1 MKHRLLSTIFV
12 ALLCGISS
20 LHADTKLTGTPIGSY
35 GSFDYNNT
43 GSPSF
48 SVNTAQ
54 MAFDGSMDSYFAAW
68 DVSYGWVGLDLGSP
82 HIITI
87 VGWAPRKNSVGP
99 NGVLL
104 GVFEGAN
111 RPDFMDAVPLHLI
124 DNESLVGQMNYTTV
138 KCSRGFRYV
147 RYVGPYSMRSGIAEL
162 EFYGDKGE
170 GDDSQ
175 LCQLTNIPVVT
186 IHTKDNQ
193 IPFDKE
199 TDIDGYVSIISQDG
213 KHILSDTITIR
224 ERGNA
229 SRQFPKKP
237 YRIKFEHKQSVLGSP
252 AKAKKWTLINN
263 YGDKTLLRNPL
274 AYEIS
279 KRLNMPFTPFCTPVN
294 VLLNGEYKGCYQLSD
309 QIEVDKNR
317 VNIKEMEPTDNSG
330 EALTG
335 GYFIEVDGYADTEIS
350 YFYSQRGTPVT
361 IKSPDEEEITPEQK
375 NYIAS
380 HFSLME
386 NNPAQYL
393 DYNTFLR
400 HFLVGE
406 LSGNTDTY
414 WSTYMYKHRG
424 NDTLFVGPV
433 WDFDIA
439 FDNDYRTY
447 PINNKNDYVYRSG
460 GSVVG
465 YMRTL
470 TDKVINSSQGAD
482 QLLITWI
489 QARWTGIDAGSL
501 CAYIDQQAQNL
512 QQSQRLNFLR
522 WPILNSNVH
531 MNPTSRGSYQAEV
544 DYLKKYIENRIV
556 WMDRKLKYVHTEVEN
571 IDNTQ
576 KPTKYI
582 HNGHLYIQKGEHTYT
597 VMGNK
602 VL

>member
-1 MKHRLLSTIFV
+1 MRLQPLSLIFV

-20 LHADTKLTGTPIGSY
+20 LHADTKLTGTPISSY

-43 GSPSF
+43 GNPSF

-68 DVSYGWVGLDLGSP
+68 DVSYGWVGLDLGAP

-199 TDIDGYVSIISQDG
+199 TDIEGYVSIISQDG

-470 TDKVINSSQGAD
+470 TDKVITSSQGAD

-556 WMDRKLKYVHTEVEN
+556 WMDRKLKYVHTGVEN

-602 VL
+602 VQ

>member
-1 MKHRLLSTIFV
+1 M
-12 ALLCGISS
+12 
-20 LHADTKLTGTPIGSY
+20 
-35 GSFDYNNT
+35 
-43 GSPSF
+43 
-48 SVNTAQ
+48 
-54 MAFDGSMDSYFAAW
+54 
-68 DVSYGWVGLDLGSP
+68 
-82 HIITI
+82 
-87 VGWAPRKNSVGP
+87 
-99 NGVLL
+99 
-104 GVFEGAN
+104 
-111 RPDFMDAVPLHLI
+111 
-124 DNESLVGQMNYTTV
+124 
-138 KCSRGFRYV
+138 
-147 RYVGPYSMRSGIAEL
+147 PY
-162 EFYGDKGE
+162 
-170 GDDSQ
+170 
-175 LCQLTNIPVVT
+175 
-186 IHTKDNQ
+186 
-193 IPFDKE
+193 
-199 TDIDGYVSIISQDG
+199 
-213 KHILSDTITIR
+213 
-224 ERGNA
+224 
-229 SRQFPKKP
+229 
-237 YRIKFEHKQSVLGSP
+237 
-252 AKAKKWTLINN
+252 
-263 YGDKTLLRNPL
+263 
-274 AYEIS
+274 
-279 KRLNMPFTPFCTPVN
+279 TPFCAHVN
-294 VLLNGEYKGCYQLSD
+294 VLLNGEYKGCYQLCD

-460 GSVVG
+460 GSTVG

-470 TDKVINSSQGAD
+470 VDKVITSSQGAN

-489 QARWTGIDAGSL
+489 QARWTGIDAGNL
-501 CAYIDQQAQNL
+501 CAYIDQQAHML

-556 WMDRKLKYVHTEVEN
+556 WFDRKLKYVHTEVEN

-582 HNGHLYIQKGEHTYT
+582 HNGQLYIQKGEHTYT

-602 VL
+602 IL

>member
-1 MKHRLLSTIFV
+1 MKLQPLSLILV

-20 LHADTKLTGTPIGSY
+20 LHADTKLTGTPISSY

-386 NNPAQYL
+386 NNPAKYL
-393 DYNTFLR
+393 DYNTFIR
-400 HFLVGE
+400 HFIVGE

-556 WMDRKLKYVHTEVEN
+556 WFDRKLKYVHTEVEN

-582 HNGHLYIQKGEHTYT
+582 HNGQLYIQKGEHTYT

-602 VL
+602 VQ

>member
-1 MKHRLLSTIFV
+1 MRLQPLTLLIV

-20 LHADTKLTGTPIGSY
+20 LHADTKLTGIPISSY

-43 GSPSF
+43 GTPSF

-68 DVSYGWVGLDLGSP
+68 DMSYGWVGLDLGSP

-124 DNESLVGQMNYTTV
+124 NNESLVGQMNYTTV

-162 EFYGDKGE
+162 EFYGEQGE

-199 TDIDGYVSIISQDG
+199 TDIEGYVSIISQDG

-279 KRLNMPFTPFCTPVN
+279 KRLNMPFTPFCAPVN

-470 TDKVINSSQGAD
+470 ADKVINSSQGAD

-501 CAYIDQQAQNL
+501 CAYIDQQAQTL

-556 WMDRKLKYVHTEVEN
+556 WFDRKLKYVHTEVEN
-571 IDNTQ
+571 IDNNQ

-582 HNGHLYIQKGEHTYT
+582 HNGQLYIQKGEHTYT

>member
-1 MKHRLLSTIFV
+1 MRLQPLSLLV

-20 LHADTKLTGTPIGSY
+20 LHADTKLTGTPISSY

-43 GSPSF
+43 GNPSF

-68 DVSYGWVGLDLGSP
+68 DVSYGWVGLDLGAP

-199 TDIDGYVSIISQDG
+199 TDIEGYVSIISQDG

-279 KRLNMPFTPFCTPVN
+279 KRLNMPFTPFCAPVN

-470 TDKVINSSQGAD
+470 TDKVITSSQGAD

-556 WMDRKLKYVHTEVEN
+556 WMDRKLKYVHTGVEN

-602 VL
+602 IL

>member
-1 MKHRLLSTIFV
+1 MRLQPFTLLLV

-20 LHADTKLTGTPIGSY
+20 LHADTKLTGIPISSY
-35 GSFDYNNT
+35 GSFDYNNS
-43 GSPSF
+43 GAPSF

-68 DVSYGWVGLDLGSP
+68 DMSYGWVGLDLGSP

-138 KCSRGFRYV
+138 NCSRGFRYV

-199 TDIDGYVSIISQDG
+199 TDIEGYVSIISQDG

-279 KRLNMPFTPFCTPVN
+279 KRLNMPFTPFCAPVN

-501 CAYIDQQAQNL
+501 CAYIDQQAQTL

-556 WMDRKLKYVHTEVEN
+556 WFDRKLKYVHTEVEN
-571 IDNTQ
+571 IDNNQ

>member
-1 MKHRLLSTIFV
+1 MRLQPLSFLLV

-20 LHADTKLTGTPIGSY
+20 LHADTKLTGTPISSY

-43 GSPSF
+43 GNPSF

-104 GVFEGAN
+104 GVFEGSN

-124 DNESLVGQMNYTTV
+124 DNESLVGQMNYTSV

-162 EFYGDKGE
+162 EFYGEKGE

-199 TDIDGYVSIISQDG
+199 TDIEGYVSIISQDG

-279 KRLNMPFTPFCTPVN
+279 KRLNMPYTPFCAHVN

-380 HFSLME
+380 HFNLME

-447 PINNKNDYVYRSG
+447 PINNKNDYIYRSG
-460 GSVVG
+460 GSSVG

-501 CAYIDQQAQNL
+501 CAYIDQQAQTL

-556 WMDRKLKYVHTEVEN
+556 WFDRKLKYVHTEVEN
-571 IDNTQ
+571 IDYTQ
-576 KPTKYI
+576 KTTKYI
-582 HNGHLYIQKGEHTYT
+582 HNGQLYIQKGEHTYT

-602 VL
+602 VQ

>member
-1 MKHRLLSTIFV
+1 
-12 ALLCGISS
+12 
-20 LHADTKLTGTPIGSY
+20 
-35 GSFDYNNT
+35 
-43 GSPSF
+43 
-48 SVNTAQ
+48 
-54 MAFDGSMDSYFAAW
+54 
-68 DVSYGWVGLDLGSP
+68 
-82 HIITI
+82 
-87 VGWAPRKNSVGP
+87 
-99 NGVLL
+99 
-104 GVFEGAN
+104 
-111 RPDFMDAVPLHLI
+111 
-124 DNESLVGQMNYTTV
+124 MNYTSV
-138 KCSRGFRYV
+138 NCSRGFRYV

-162 EFYGDKGE
+162 EFYGEQGE

-199 TDIDGYVSIISQDG
+199 TDIEGYVSIISQDG

-279 KRLNMPFTPFCTPVN
+279 RRLNMPYTPFCAHVN

-317 VNIKEMEPTDNSG
+317 VNIKEMEPTDSSG

-393 DYNTFLR
+393 DYNTFLW

-460 GSVVG
+460 GSTVG

-470 TDKVINSSQGAD
+470 TDKVITSSQGAD

-489 QARWTGIDAGSL
+489 QARWTGIDAGNL
-501 CAYIDQQAQNL
+501 CAYIDQQAQTL

-544 DYLKKYIENRIV
+544 DYLKKYIENRVV
-556 WMDRKLKYVHTEVEN
+556 WFDRKLKYVHTGLEQN

-602 VL
+602 VQ

>member
-1 MKHRLLSTIFV
+1 MRLQPLTLLIV

-20 LHADTKLTGTPIGSY
+20 LHADTKLTGIPISSY

-43 GSPSF
+43 GTPSF

-138 KCSRGFRYV
+138 NCSRGFRYV

-199 TDIDGYVSIISQDG
+199 TDIEGYVSIISQDG

-279 KRLNMPFTPFCTPVN
+279 KRLNMPFTPFCAPVN

-501 CAYIDQQAQNL
+501 CAYIDQQAQTL

-556 WMDRKLKYVHTEVEN
+556 WFDRKLKYVHTEVEN

-582 HNGHLYIQKGEHTYT
+582 HNGQLYIQKGEHTYT

>member
-1 MKHRLLSTIFV
+1 MRLQPLSLIFV

-20 LHADTKLTGTPIGSY
+20 LHADTKLTGTPISSY

-43 GSPSF
+43 GNPSF

-68 DVSYGWVGLDLGSP
+68 DVSYGWVGLDLGAP

-199 TDIDGYVSIISQDG
+199 TDIEGYVSIISQDG

-279 KRLNMPFTPFCTPVN
+279 KRLNMPFTPFCAPVN

-470 TDKVINSSQGAD
+470 TDKVITSSQGAD

-556 WMDRKLKYVHTEVEN
+556 WMDRKLKYVHTGVEN

-602 VL
+602 VQ

>member
-1 MKHRLLSTIFV
+1 
-12 ALLCGISS
+12 
-20 LHADTKLTGTPIGSY
+20 
-35 GSFDYNNT
+35 
-43 GSPSF
+43 
-48 SVNTAQ
+48 
-54 MAFDGSMDSYFAAW
+54 
-68 DVSYGWVGLDLGSP
+68 
-82 HIITI
+82 
-87 VGWAPRKNSVGP
+87 
-99 NGVLL
+99 
-104 GVFEGAN
+104 
-111 RPDFMDAVPLHLI
+111 
-124 DNESLVGQMNYTTV
+124 
-138 KCSRGFRYV
+138 
-147 RYVGPYSMRSGIAEL
+147 
-162 EFYGDKGE
+162 
-170 GDDSQ
+170 
-175 LCQLTNIPVVT
+175 
-186 IHTKDNQ
+186 
-193 IPFDKE
+193 
-199 TDIDGYVSIISQDG
+199 
-213 KHILSDTITIR
+213 
-224 ERGNA
+224 
-229 SRQFPKKP
+229 
-237 YRIKFEHKQSVLGSP
+237 
-252 AKAKKWTLINN
+252 
-263 YGDKTLLRNPL
+263 
-274 AYEIS
+274 
-279 KRLNMPFTPFCTPVN
+279 
-294 VLLNGEYKGCYQLSD
+294 
-309 QIEVDKNR
+309 
-317 VNIKEMEPTDNSG
+317 
-330 EALTG
+330 
-335 GYFIEVDGYADTEIS
+335 
-350 YFYSQRGTPVT
+350 
-361 IKSPDEEEITPEQK
+361 
-375 NYIAS
+375 
-380 HFSLME
+380 ME

-501 CAYIDQQAQNL
+501 CAYIDQQAQTL

-556 WMDRKLKYVHTEVEN
+556 WFDRKLKYVHTEVEN
-571 IDNTQ
+571 IDNNQ

-582 HNGHLYIQKGEHTYT
+582 HNGQLYIQKGEHTYT

>member
-1 MKHRLLSTIFV
+1 MRLQPLSFLLV

-20 LHADTKLTGTPIGSY
+20 LHADTKLTGTPISSY
-35 GSFDYNNT
+35 GSFDYNNS
-43 GSPSF
+43 GNPSF

-104 GVFEGAN
+104 GVFEGSN

-162 EFYGDKGE
+162 EFYGEKGE

-199 TDIDGYVSIISQDG
+199 TDIEGYVSIISQDG

-279 KRLNMPFTPFCTPVN
+279 KRLNMPFTPFCAHVN

-447 PINNKNDYVYRSG
+447 PVNNKNDYVYRSG
-460 GSVVG
+460 GSTVG

-470 TDKVINSSQGAD
+470 VDKVITSSQGAD

-501 CAYIDQQAQNL
+501 CAYIDQQAQTL

-544 DYLKKYIENRIV
+544 DYLKKYIENRVV
-556 WMDRKLKYVHTEVEN
+556 WFDRKLKYVHTEVEN

-582 HNGHLYIQKGEHTYT
+582 HNGQLYIQKGEHTYT

-602 VL
+602 VQ

>member
-1 MKHRLLSTIFV
+1 MRLQPLSFLLV

-20 LHADTKLTGTPIGSY
+20 LHADTKLTGTPISSY

-43 GSPSF
+43 GNPSF

-104 GVFEGAN
+104 GVFEGSN

-138 KCSRGFRYV
+138 NCSRGFRYV

-162 EFYGDKGE
+162 EFYGEQGE

-199 TDIDGYVSIISQDG
+199 TDIEGYVSIISQDG

-279 KRLNMPFTPFCTPVN
+279 KRLNMPYTPFCAHVN

-361 IKSPDEEEITPEQK
+361 IKSPEEEEITPEQK

-447 PINNKNDYVYRSG
+447 PINNKNDYIYRSG
-460 GSVVG
+460 GSSVG

-501 CAYIDQQAQNL
+501 CAYIDQQAQTL

-544 DYLKKYIENRIV
+544 DYLKKYIENRVV
-556 WMDRKLKYVHTEVEN
+556 WFDRKLKYVHTEVEN
-571 IDNTQ
+571 IDHAPT
-576 KPTKYI
+576 PTKYI
-582 HNGHLYIQKGEHTYT
+582 HNGQLYIQKGEHTYT
-597 VMGNK
+597 VMGHK

>member
-1 MKHRLLSTIFV
+1 MRLQPLFLLLV

-20 LHADTKLTGTPIGSY
+20 LHADTKLTGTPISSY
-35 GSFDYNNT
+35 GSFDYNNS

-104 GVFEGAN
+104 GVFEGSN

-138 KCSRGFRYV
+138 NCSRGFRYV
-147 RYVGPYSMRSGIAEL
+147 RYVGPYSMRCGIAEL
-162 EFYGDKGE
+162 EFYGEQGE

-186 IHTKDNQ
+186 IHTKNNQ

-199 TDIDGYVSIISQDG
+199 TDIEGYVSIISQDG

-274 AYEIS
+274 AFEIS
-279 KRLNMPFTPFCTPVN
+279 RRLNMPYTPFCAHVN
-294 VLLNGEYKGCYQLSD
+294 VLLNGEYKGCYQLCD

-317 VNIKEMEPTDNSG
+317 VNIKEMKPTDNSG
-330 EALTG
+330 PALTG

-375 NYIAS
+375 SYISS

-386 NNPAQYL
+386 NKYAQYL

-400 HFLVGE
+400 HFIVGE

-414 WSTYMYKHRG
+414 WSTYMYKQRE

-447 PINNKNDYVYRSG
+447 PVNNKNDYIYRSG
-460 GSVVG
+460 GSTVG

-470 TDKVINSSQGAD
+470 VDRVITSSQGAD

-489 QARWTGIDAGSL
+489 QARWTGIDAGNL
-501 CAYIDQQAQNL
+501 CAYIDQQAHML

-522 WPILNSNVH
+522 WPILNSGVH
-531 MNPTSRGSYQAEV
+531 MNPTARGSYQAEV
-544 DYLKKYIENRIV
+544 DYLKKYIENRVV
-556 WMDRKLKYVHTEVEN
+556 WMDRKLKYVHTGVEN

-576 KPTKYI
+576 TPTKYI
-582 HNGHLYIQKGEHTYT
+582 HNGQLYIQKGEHTYT
-597 VMGNK
+597 VTGNK

>member
-1 MKHRLLSTIFV
+1 MRLQPLSILLV

-20 LHADTKLTGTPIGSY
+20 LHADTKLTGTPISSY

-43 GSPSF
+43 GNPSF

-104 GVFEGAN
+104 GVFEGSN

-162 EFYGDKGE
+162 EFYGEQGE

-199 TDIDGYVSIISQDG
+199 TDIEGYVSIISQDG

-279 KRLNMPFTPFCTPVN
+279 KRLNMPYTPFCAHVN

-361 IKSPDEEEITPEQK
+361 IKSPEEEEITPEQK

-460 GSVVG
+460 GSSVG

-501 CAYIDQQAQNL
+501 CAYIDQQAQTL

-544 DYLKKYIENRIV
+544 DYLKKYIENRVV
-556 WMDRKLKYVHTEVEN
+556 WFDRKLKYVHTEVEN
-571 IDNTQ
+571 IDYTPT
-576 KPTKYI
+576 PTKYI
-582 HNGHLYIQKGEHTYT
+582 HNGQLYIQKGEHTYT
-597 VMGNK
+597 IMGNK
-602 VL
+602 VQ

>member
-1 MKHRLLSTIFV
+1 MRLQPLSLLLV

-20 LHADTKLTGTPIGSY
+20 LHADTKLTGTPISSY

-43 GSPSF
+43 GNPSF

-68 DVSYGWVGLDLGSP
+68 DVSYGWVGLDLGAP

-138 KCSRGFRYV
+138 NCSRGFRYV

-199 TDIDGYVSIISQDG
+199 TDIEGYVSIISQDG

-556 WMDRKLKYVHTEVEN
+556 WMDRKLKYVHTGVEN

-582 HNGHLYIQKGEHTYT
+582 HNGHLYIQKGEHIYT

>member
-1 MKHRLLSTIFV
+1 MRLQPLSLLLV
-12 ALLCGISS
+12 ALLCGMSS
-20 LHADTKLTGTPIGSY
+20 LHADTKLTGTPISSY

-199 TDIDGYVSIISQDG
+199 TNIEGYVSIISQDG

-361 IKSPDEEEITPEQK
+361 IKSPDEDEITPEQK

-501 CAYIDQQAQNL
+501 CAYIDQEAQNL

-556 WMDRKLKYVHTEVEN
+556 WMDRKLKYVHTGVEN

-582 HNGHLYIQKGEHTYT
+582 HNGQLYIQKGEHTYT

>member
-1 MKHRLLSTIFV
+1 MRLQPLSLLV

-20 LHADTKLTGTPIGSY
+20 LHADTKLTGTPISSY

-43 GSPSF
+43 GNPSF

-104 GVFEGAN
+104 GVFEGSN

-124 DNESLVGQMNYTTV
+124 DNESLVGQMNYTSV

-162 EFYGDKGE
+162 EFYGEQGE

-199 TDIDGYVSIISQDG
+199 TDIEGYVSIISQDG

-279 KRLNMPFTPFCTPVN
+279 KRLNMPYTPFCAHVN

-380 HFSLME
+380 HFNLME

-447 PINNKNDYVYRSG
+447 PINNKNDYIYRSG
-460 GSVVG
+460 GSTVG

-501 CAYIDQQAQNL
+501 CAYIDQQAQTL

-544 DYLKKYIENRIV
+544 DYLKKYIENRVV
-556 WMDRKLKYVHTEVEN
+556 WFDRKLKYVHTGLEQN

-576 KPTKYI
+576 TPTKYI
-582 HNGHLYIQKGEHTYT
+582 HNGQLYIQKGEHTYT

-602 VL
+602 VQ

>member
-1 MKHRLLSTIFV
+1 MRLQPLSFLLV

-20 LHADTKLTGTPIGSY
+20 LHADTKLTGTPISSY

-43 GSPSF
+43 GNPSF

-54 MAFDGSMDSYFAAW
+54 MAFDGNMDSYFAAW

-104 GVFEGAN
+104 GVFEGSN

-162 EFYGDKGE
+162 EFYGEKGE

-199 TDIDGYVSIISQDG
+199 TDIEGYVSIISQDG

-279 KRLNMPFTPFCTPVN
+279 KRLNMPFTPFCAHVN

-447 PINNKNDYVYRSG
+447 PINNKNDYIYRSG
-460 GSVVG
+460 GSSVG

-501 CAYIDQQAQNL
+501 CAYIDQQAQTL

-544 DYLKKYIENRIV
+544 DYLKKYIENRVV
-556 WMDRKLKYVHTEVEN
+556 WFDRKLKYVHTEVEN
-571 IDNTQ
+571 IDHTQ

-582 HNGHLYIQKGEHTYT
+582 HNGQLYIQKGENTYT

-602 VL
+602 VQ

>member
-20 LHADTKLTGTPIGSY
+20 LHADTKLTGTPISSY

-43 GSPSF
+43 GNPSF

-199 TDIDGYVSIISQDG
+199 TDIEGYVSIISQDG

-556 WMDRKLKYVHTEVEN
+556 WMDRKLKYVHTGVEN

-602 VL
+602 VQ

>member
-1 MKHRLLSTIFV
+1 
-12 ALLCGISS
+12 
-20 LHADTKLTGTPIGSY
+20 
-35 GSFDYNNT
+35 
-43 GSPSF
+43 
-48 SVNTAQ
+48 
-54 MAFDGSMDSYFAAW
+54 
-68 DVSYGWVGLDLGSP
+68 
-82 HIITI
+82 
-87 VGWAPRKNSVGP
+87 
-99 NGVLL
+99 
-104 GVFEGAN
+104 
-111 RPDFMDAVPLHLI
+111 
-124 DNESLVGQMNYTTV
+124 
-138 KCSRGFRYV
+138 
-147 RYVGPYSMRSGIAEL
+147 MRSGIAEL

-386 NNPAQYL
+386 NNPAKYL

-556 WMDRKLKYVHTEVEN
+556 WMDRKLKYVHTGVEN

>member
-1 MKHRLLSTIFV
+1 MRLQPLSFLLV

-20 LHADTKLTGTPIGSY
+20 LHADTKLTGTPISSY

-43 GSPSF
+43 GNPSF

-54 MAFDGSMDSYFAAW
+54 MAFDGNMDSYFAAW

-199 TDIDGYVSIISQDG
+199 TDIEGYVSIISQDG

-279 KRLNMPFTPFCTPVN
+279 KRLNMPFTPFCAHVN

-380 HFSLME
+380 HFNLME

-460 GSVVG
+460 GSSVG

-501 CAYIDQQAQNL
+501 CAYIDQQAQTL

-556 WMDRKLKYVHTEVEN
+556 WFDRKLKYVHTEVEN
-571 IDNTQ
+571 IDYTPT
-576 KPTKYI
+576 PTKYI
-582 HNGHLYIQKGEHTYT
+582 HNGQLYIQKGEHTYT

-602 VL
+602 VQ

>member
-1 MKHRLLSTIFV
+1 MRLQPLSLLLV

-20 LHADTKLTGTPIGSY
+20 LHADTKLTGTPISSY

-43 GSPSF
+43 GNPSF

-104 GVFEGAN
+104 GVFEGSN

-138 KCSRGFRYV
+138 ICSRGFRYV

-162 EFYGDKGE
+162 EFYGEQGE

-199 TDIDGYVSIISQDG
+199 TDIEGYVSIISQDG

-556 WMDRKLKYVHTEVEN
+556 WMDRKLKYVHTGVEN

-582 HNGHLYIQKGEHTYT
+582 HNGHLYIQKGEHIYT

>member
-1 MKHRLLSTIFV
+1 MRLQPLSFLLV

-20 LHADTKLTGTPIGSY
+20 LHADTKLTGTPISSY

-43 GSPSF
+43 GNPSF

-54 MAFDGSMDSYFAAW
+54 MAFDGNMDSYFAAW

-104 GVFEGAN
+104 GVFEGSN

-124 DNESLVGQMNYTTV
+124 DNESLVGQMNYTSV

-162 EFYGDKGE
+162 EFYGEQGE

-199 TDIDGYVSIISQDG
+199 TDIEGYVSIISQDG

-279 KRLNMPFTPFCTPVN
+279 KRLNMPFTPFCAHVN

-447 PINNKNDYVYRSG
+447 PINNKHDYIYRSG
-460 GSVVG
+460 GSSVG

-501 CAYIDQQAQNL
+501 CAYIDQQAQTL

-556 WMDRKLKYVHTEVEN
+556 WFDRKLKYVHTEVEN
-571 IDNTQ
+571 IDHAPT
-576 KPTKYI
+576 PTKYI
-582 HNGHLYIQKGEHTYT
+582 HNGQLYIQKGEHTYT
-597 VMGNK
+597 VMGHK

>member
-1 MKHRLLSTIFV
+1 MRLQPLSLLV

-20 LHADTKLTGTPIGSY
+20 LHADTKLTGTPISSY

-43 GSPSF
+43 STPSF

-68 DVSYGWVGLDLGSP
+68 DVSYGWVGLDLGAP

-199 TDIDGYVSIISQDG
+199 TDIEGYVSIISQDG

-400 HFLVGE
+400 HFIVGE

-447 PINNKNDYVYRSG
+447 PVNNKNDYIYRSG

-470 TDKVINSSQGAD
+470 TDKVITSSQGAD

-522 WPILNSNVH
+522 WPILSTNVH

-556 WMDRKLKYVHTEVEN
+556 WFDKKLKYVHTEVEN

-582 HNGHLYIQKGEHTYT
+582 HNGQLYIQKGEHTYT

-602 VL
+602 VQ

>member
-1 MKHRLLSTIFV
+1 MRLQSLSFLLV

-20 LHADTKLTGTPIGSY
+20 LHADTKLTGTPISSY

-43 GSPSF
+43 GNPSF

-87 VGWAPRKNSVGP
+87 VGWAPRKNSAGP

-138 KCSRGFRYV
+138 NCSRGFRYV

-199 TDIDGYVSIISQDG
+199 TDIEGYVSIISQDG

-279 KRLNMPFTPFCTPVN
+279 KRLNMPFTPFCAHVN
-294 VLLNGEYKGCYQLSD
+294 VLLNGEYKGCYQLCD

-460 GSVVG
+460 GSTVG

-501 CAYIDQQAQNL
+501 CAYIDQQAHIL

-556 WMDRKLKYVHTEVEN
+556 WFDRKLKYVHTEVEN

-582 HNGHLYIQKGEHTYT
+582 HNGQLYIQKGEHIYT

-602 VL
+602 IL

>member
-1 MKHRLLSTIFV
+1 MRLQPLSLILV

-20 LHADTKLTGTPIGSY
+20 LHADTKLTGTPISSY

-43 GSPSF
+43 GNPSF

-138 KCSRGFRYV
+138 NCSRGFRYV

-199 TDIDGYVSIISQDG
+199 TDIEGYVSIISQDG
-213 KHILSDTITIR
+213 KYILSDTITIR

-400 HFLVGE
+400 HFIVGE

-522 WPILNSNVH
+522 WPILSTNVH

-556 WMDRKLKYVHTEVEN
+556 WMDRKLKYVHTGVEN

-582 HNGHLYIQKGEHTYT
+582 HNGQLYIQKGEHTYT

-602 VL
+602 VQ

>member
-1 MKHRLLSTIFV
+1 MRLQPLSFLLV

-20 LHADTKLTGTPIGSY
+20 LHADTKLTGTPISSY

-43 GSPSF
+43 GNPSF

-104 GVFEGAN
+104 GVFEGSN

-124 DNESLVGQMNYTTV
+124 DNESLVGQMNYTSV

-162 EFYGDKGE
+162 EFYGEQGE

-175 LCQLTNIPVVT
+175 LCQLTNIPVVS

-199 TDIDGYVSIISQDG
+199 TDIEGYVSIISQDG

-279 KRLNMPFTPFCTPVN
+279 KRLNMPYTPFCAHVN

-361 IKSPDEEEITPEQK
+361 IKSPEEEEITPEQK

-380 HFSLME
+380 HFNLME

-447 PINNKNDYVYRSG
+447 PVNNKNDYIYRSG
-460 GSVVG
+460 GSSVG

-501 CAYIDQQAQNL
+501 CAYIDQQAQTL

-556 WMDRKLKYVHTEVEN
+556 WFDRKLKYVHTEVEN
-571 IDNTQ
+571 IDHAPT
-576 KPTKYI
+576 PTKYI
-582 HNGHLYIQKGEHTYT
+582 HNGQLYIQKGEHTYT
-597 VMGNK
+597 VMGHK